1 MSDGDFYSSEK
12 SHVMSKA
19 DTVKIVLET
28 ADGDSTLL
36 KEGISLQKDEIV
48 DACSDEC

>member
-1 MSDGDFYSSEK
+1 MGAWQADSKTEVSSMTDGDFYSSEK

-36 KEGISLQKDEIV
+36 KGG
-48 DACSDEC
+48 